1 MRIKKTLY
9 CKVAELSSSYLEST
23 DIPRVCFRAKWN
35 NYYYHYYCF
44 AREMLIAIKL
54 RVKNVCF
61 SLDVFVNPLLLD
73 FSAEK

>member
-35 NYYYHYYCF
+35 NYYYF

-73 FSAEK
+73 ISAEK